1 MHKHDDNGNS
11 IISQARACKGTQD
24 DLVIALDQL
33 SPRQLLVIRDLVKIL
48 NMPPSPETD
57 AWLVCF
63 WALLPD
69 RLTDIEYAEFLQ
81 IWGL

>member
-33 SPRQLLVIRDLVKIL
+33 SPVNCWLSVIWSK
-48 NMPPSPETD
+48 
-57 AWLVCF
+57 F
-63 WALLPD
+63 
-69 RLTDIEYAEFLQ
+69 
-81 IWGL
+81 

>member
-1 MHKHDDNGNS
+1 
-11 IISQARACKGTQD
+11 
-24 DLVIALDQL
+24 
-33 SPRQLLVIRDLVKIL
+33 LLVIRDLVKIL